1 LMTGYVII
9 EFSRNKKWPDRSGH
23 FCNLDARYGNSLPSR
38 LASRLPLREGAML
51 LRDGWWFLVN
61 RRAWDIQEIV
71 SKNINAAA
79 MTQREDVAKQINSLK
94 SDLTAKGLIFN
105 DLDPATFSRGIAQVR
120 VLRGMEN

>member
-1 LMTGYVII
+1 
-9 EFSRNKKWPDRSGH
+9 
-23 FCNLDARYGNSLPSR
+23 
-38 LASRLPLREGAML
+38 ML
-51 LRDGWWFLVN
+51 LRAGWWFLVH
-61 RRAWDIQEIV
+61 RRAWDRIPRDIQEIV

-105 DLDPATFSRGIAQVR
+105 DLDPATFSRSIAQVR